1 MSEMERFKQTFFQE
15 CTELLSELEERF
27 GEITQGQGGME
38 AAQAVFR
45 AVHSIKGG
53 AGAFGFADLVGF
65 AHVLEAL
72 LDDIRN
78 GKKHFTPEIILI
90 CLRSCD
96 GLADLLANA
105 RDGIKGMS
113 PAVAQAKAAL
123 EDLQGSKASAGAPD
137 SFEDLEF
144 QPVQMAINAP
154 ADDAAPGQWIIT
166 FRPLPALYQ
175 RANEPLFIFQELAN
189 LGPLE
194 VECHVL
200 DAPPLAQFDPL
211 DVLLHWTLR
220 LETSAA
226 RSQIEAAFD
235 FCDGDCQLEITEP
248 APAPA
253 SEELSLEA
261 LLAQTQVK
269 PAVLPAPPLPVPA
282 EGATDI
288 AGASRAAPNLAAQ
301 TIRVDLDRVDRV
313 ADMTGELVI
322 AQAMITGQI
331 DARLRMDYPDLVRG
345 LETLAQH
352 TRMLQDS
359 IMAIRAQP
367 VKAVFARV
375 PRLLRE
381 LASVTGKKVRLE
393 TEGENTEID
402 RTVIE
407 QLNDPLTHMIR
418 NAMDHG
424 IETPE
429 QRRAAGKRE
438 EGLIRLS
445 AEQASGR
452 IIIRITDDGAGINR
466 ERVVR
471 KAVEKG
477 LIAKD
482 ANLTD
487 DEIDQLIFMA
497 GFSTAEAVSDLS
509 GRGVGMDV
517 VRENIQRM
525 GGRVNVR
532 SVAGKGCTITLSLP
546 LTLAILDVMI
556 VEVGGEPYV
565 LPLANVVESLRYQ
578 DAQISRLPSG
588 EVLVKF
594 RKYYAKVFDLSA
606 LFEVASLEQDA
617 RFLVMCDTE
626 ADYRIGL
633 VVDAVLGQQQVAIK
647 SLEANFGRV
656 EGFSGATI
664 MGDGRVALIMD
675 VPGLERWHLAK
686 FKAGALAA

>member
-1 MSEMERFKQTFFQE
+1 MSEIERFKQTFFQE
-15 CTELLSELEERF
+15 CTELLADLEERF
-27 GEITQGQGGME
+27 GEITQGSGGIE

-53 AGAFGFADLVGF
+53 AGAFGFADLVSF

-90 CLRSCD
+90 CLRACD
-96 GLADLLANA
+96 ALADLLAGA
-105 RDGIKGMS
+105 RDGVNAMS

-123 EDLQGSKASAGAPD
+123 EDLQGTKGASLAPD
-137 SFEDLEF
+137 SFDDLDF
-144 QPVQMAINAP
+144 QPVQAAIAEPNATDLP
-154 ADDAAPGQWIIT
+154 RWWTIS
-166 FRPLPALYQ
+166 FRPLATLYR
-175 RANEPLFIFQELAN
+175 RANEPIFVFQELAE
-189 LGPLE
+189 LGRLN
-194 VECHVL
+194 VACHVL

-220 LETSAA
+220 LETVAQ
-226 RSQIEAAFD
+226 RSQIEAAFE
-235 FCDGDCQLEITEP
+235 FCEGDCLLEIEAPEEP
-248 APAPA
+248 A
-253 SEELSLEA
+253 SIDDFSLED
-261 LLAQTQVK
+261 LLAQAQAK
-269 PAVLPAPPLPVPA
+269 PQSPIPLAPLAPNESTESPA
-282 EGATDI
+282 
-288 AGASRAAPNLAAQ
+288 AGRASANLAAQ
-301 TIRVDLDRVDRV
+301 TIRVELERVDRV

-381 LASVTGKKVRLE
+381 LASITGKKVRLE

-429 QRRAAGKRE
+429 KRAAAGKRE
-438 EGLIRLS
+438 EGFIRLS

-452 IIIRITDDGAGINR
+452 IIIRISDDGAGINR
-466 ERVVR
+466 ERVLS
-471 KAVEKG
+471 KAIEKG
-477 LIAKD
+477 LVAKD
-482 ANLTD
+482 ANLSD
-487 DEIDQLIFMA
+487 EEIDQLIFMA
-497 GFSTAEAVSDLS
+497 GFSTADAVSDLS

-525 GGRVNVR
+525 GGRVSVR
-532 SVAGKGCTITLSLP
+532 SVAGKGCTVTLSLP

-556 VEVGGEPYV
+556 VEVSGEPYV
-565 LPLANVVESLRYQ
+565 LPLANVVESMRYQ

-594 RKYYAKVFDLSA
+594 RKYYAKVFDLSS
-606 LFEVASLEQDA
+606 LFEVRPPAQDG

-626 ADYRIGL
+626 GDYRIGL